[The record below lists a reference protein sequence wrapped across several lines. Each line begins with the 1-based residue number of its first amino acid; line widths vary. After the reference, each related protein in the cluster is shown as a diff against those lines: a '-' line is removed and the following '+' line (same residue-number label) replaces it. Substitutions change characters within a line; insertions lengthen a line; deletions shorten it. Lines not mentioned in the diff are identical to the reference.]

1 MIVCV
6 CNNVSE
12 RDIHNAVSCGITT
25 IKGLRDEL
33 GVSACCG
40 KCGPC
45 AKKVLNDAKSSQ
57 ESVFS
62 SLAVMAA

>member
-12 RDIHNAVSCGITT
+12 RDIHNAVRGGITT

-40 KCGPC
+40 KCGSC
-45 AKKVLNDAKSSQ
+45 AKKVLKDATAPA
-57 ESVFS
+57 ESFFAPLV
-62 SLAVMAA
+62 AIAA